1 MLNVCN
7 AAVTFKSVVFES
19 LAFASLMK
27 YTYAGM
33 LPKNWSMSYESP
45 GA

>member
-1 MLNVCN
+1 MPWMIPINSLGVQQSKILKD
-7 AAVTFKSVVFES
+7 VT
-19 LAFASLMK
+19 
-27 YTYAGM
+27 TDTGM

>member
-1 MLNVCN
+1 MSTKFFYHSQICS
-7 AAVTFKSVVFES
+7 AQGD
-19 LAFASLMK
+19 
-27 YTYAGM
+27 AGM